1 MREMAQDE
9 LREAKEKSEHW
20 NSNYRFCY
28 YQKIL
33 MTNVTLPRSP
43 CRNRRRR
50 SGAVRWRSFRMYSRY
65 AEARRWR
72 VEIMSAARVNMVVI
86 KRSSPK
92 LAVMVIWSF
101 EIRIWRSSRAACSCY
116 GSQGRIHTSACTVAV
131 MPELPVQNCRTSTQ
145 QICA

>member
-1 MREMAQDE
+1 MFRAFYRLATGSGRYRNRTDDARCPEMREMAQDE

-28 YQKIL
+28 CQKIL

-43 CRNRRRR
+43 SRNRRRR
-50 SGAVRWRSFRMYSRY
+50 SGAVRRRSFRMYSRY

-92 LAVMVIWSF
+92 LAVMVVWSS
-101 EIRIWRSSRAACSCY
+101 EI
-116 GSQGRIHTSACTVAV
+116 
-131 MPELPVQNCRTSTQ
+131 
-145 QICA
+145 